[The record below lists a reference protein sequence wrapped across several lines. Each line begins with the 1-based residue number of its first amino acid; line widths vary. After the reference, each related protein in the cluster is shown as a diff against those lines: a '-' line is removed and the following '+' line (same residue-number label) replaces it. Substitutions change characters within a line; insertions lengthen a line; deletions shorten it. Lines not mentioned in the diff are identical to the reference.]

1 MVMLHFEISIHASVL
16 ISGGLKHLGH
26 YSIETAV
33 QVSRVRIYVYILIK
47 LVNSQHATTTIGV
60 GPIFC
65 QKGVQNQKMINQHP
79 AAN

>member
-33 QVSRVRIYVYILIK
+33 QVSRIRIYVYILIK
-47 LVNSQHATTTIGV
+47 LVN
-60 GPIFC
+60 
-65 QKGVQNQKMINQHP
+65 
-79 AAN
+79 